1 MKKLLI
7 ILMVLTSLA
16 AQAQEGKK
24 NSFGFVAGVGQAN
37 IMHASLVG
45 SPSLELKKDFELGAT
60 FYRQLGERLKLETGL
75 FYHYNQLVQ
84 TSAFMPDVPQ
94 TSTQHDVHLLYLPVF
109 LRFYFSDHFFV
120 TGGPLL
126 DIDISNSMG
135 LSSNNLLSKQSGLGA
150 GLGIGGELAIHPDFY
165 VQLNPYLNLHGGLT
179 IKGDDHPERILD
191 AGIKIGIRTR

>member
-16 AQAQEGKK
+16 SQAQEEST
-24 NSFGFVAGVGQAN
+24 NSFGFVTGIGYAN
-37 IMHASLVG
+37 IMRASQEG
-45 SPSLELKKDFELGAT
+45 SPSLELEKNFELGAT

-84 TSAFMPDVPQ
+84 KSMFMPDVPQ
-94 TSTQHDVHLLYLPVF
+94 AHSTILPYLPAG
-109 LRFYFSDHFFV
+109 LPALLFFRSFFI
-120 TGGPLL
+120 TGGALL
-126 DIDISNSMG
+126 DVDISNSLG
-135 LSSNNLLSKQSGLGA
+135 RSSSNSLSNQSGLGA
-150 GLGIGGELAIHPDFY
+150 DLGIGGELAVYPDFY

-191 AGIKIGIRTR
+191 SGIKIGIQIR